1 MANTPQDQQPK
12 EPAPQ
17 PDPSRPVS
25 PSGERL
31 YGAVYWLR
39 IFLAGLFGV
48 SAAGI
53 GIAALVIGVLLFVG
67 VAGLL
72 IAWGGAWSILIIGLA
87 VGLALWIRKQDL
99 AEAAAPK
106 PMVAREVFREGVGS
120 PFGEAGFAYQEEIDA
135 FGLVP
140 TEPGSWTRGIW
151 LGRAINVEWLKEQWW
166 PIWNRLLRYA
176 GENNIVTFSSA
187 GGGKNAAAVMPTLL
201 VNNENAFVNDMK
213 GENWFVTARTRK
225 EVFGH
230 RIVCL
235 NPFNLYG
242 QELGFTEPM
251 TAHYNPLSKLRPA
264 QPDFAG
270 NVNTLAEALIVS
282 EAKDPHWSDRARQ
295 LCAGLMAH
303 LCAVADDPAWAAELR
318 GMLQLPAQME
328 VNSLPVMRQLLG
340 LGGDP
345 LAAFCQLAVQGRA
358 EKVLASGEI
367 VRALPPSSV
376 PLVRDNLASFGEN
389 TKEVNGIVSTALGQ
403 LNFLT
408 DPALI
413 AFLAFSDFDF
423 ADLRREPMT
432 IYCMVPDALMN
443 TYYRFVRVLVQ
454 SCLNALSASAPDDQQ
469 HSVLMLL
476 DEQAKLGGMASIREG
491 VATLRSRKVR
501 FWSIFQDLNQLKSLY
516 PDAWETFLAN
526 AGVVQVM
533 TVNDATTA
541 EYFSKKMGDCGV
553 MVPSESSSTH
563 FGQSPGGATS
573 GGGTSVS
580 WSWQARPF
588 FTPQRFYQL
597 PKWQSIVFV
606 QGLAYPV
613 LTERLGY
620 HVRTVAGLPNLFQPW
635 GTVSDRPFLPYTPNP
650 EHDPSILASERARLA
665 MLQALDVAKAEGRA
679 FSPVVVARGTV

>member
-17 PDPSRPVS
+17 HDPSRPVS
-25 PSGERL
+25 PSGEKL
-31 YGAVYWLR
+31 YGALYWLR
-39 IFLAGLFGV
+39 LFFAGLFGV
-48 SAAGI
+48 SAAGV
-53 GIAALVIGVLLFVG
+53 GVAALVILALLFVG
-67 VAGLL
+67 VAALL
-72 IAWGGAWSILIIGLA
+72 IAWGGAWAILIIGLA
-87 VGLALWIRKQDL
+87 VGVAWLIRKQDL

-106 PMVAREVFREGVGS
+106 PPVVREIFREGVGS

-140 TEPGSWTRGIW
+140 VEPGSWTRGIW

-201 VNNENAFVNDMK
+201 VNNESAFVNDIK

-242 QELGFTEPM
+242 QELGFAQAM

-264 QPDFAG
+264 QPDFAA
-270 NVNTLAEALIVS
+270 NINTLAEALIVS
-282 EAKDPHWSDRARQ
+282 EGKDPHWSDRARQ

-303 LCAVADDPAWAAELR
+303 LCAVVDDPATAAAVRAWLKV
-318 GMLQLPAQME
+318 PAQVE
-328 VNSLPVMRQLLG
+328 LNSLPAMRQALG
-340 LGGDP
+340 LEADD
-345 LAAFCQLAVQGRA
+345 LAAFCLTAVQGRP

-367 VRALPPSSV
+367 VSALPASSV
-376 PLVRDNLASFGEN
+376 PLVRDNLASFSAD
-389 TKEVNGIVSTALGQ
+389 TREVNSIVSTALGQ
-403 LNFLT
+403 LAFLT
-408 DPALI
+408 EPALI
-413 AFLAFSDFDF
+413 AFLARSDFDF
-423 ADLRREPMT
+423 GDLRREPMT
-432 IYCMVPDALMN
+432 VYCMVPPAYLD
-443 TYYRFVRVLVQ
+443 TYYRFVRVMVQ
-454 SCLNALSASAPDDQQ
+454 ACFNALSGSPITERAP
-469 HSVLMLL
+469 VLMLL
-476 DEQAKLGGMASIREG
+476 DEQAKLGGMNIIKTSA
-491 VATLRSRKVR
+491 ATLRGYNVR
-501 FWSIFQDLNQLKSLY
+501 IWSIFQDLNQLKSLY

-526 AGVVQVM
+526 AGIVQVM

-563 FGQSPGGATS
+563 YGQSPGGATS

-620 HVRTVAGLPNLFQPW
+620 HVRALHGLPNVFQPW

-665 MLQALDVAKAEGRA
+665 MLQALEVAKAEGRA
-679 FSPVVVARGTV
+679 FSPVVIERGTV